1 MGNFDK
7 VLIDYCIF
15 CTRTNEKC
23 SKCTKSRIDLRR
35 ELNAVSVRELIASAI
50 VNWRQAV
57 VNCKP
62 LVCVTVKF
70 LLLQKWSCSTV
81 KFAKQVKF
89 APKAQGWKNCNLSL
103 ICHSERSEESGN
115 TNTTPTAQPTV
126 ATTGRQL
133 LPSLWGEGV
142 NAVDGWVVFK
152 FSHNACVASISLAF
166 GEYHSPQVNIT
177 FCNAKHIT
185 VAFSQPD
192 RHPQHPRNPL

>member
-35 ELNAVSVRELIASAI
+35 ELNAVSVRELTAS
-50 VNWRQAV
+50 RRE
-57 VNCKP
+57 
-62 LVCVTVKF
+62 
-70 LLLQKWSCSTV
+70 LQTFGLRYSEVFAAAKV

-115 TNTTPTAQPTV
+115 TNNNPTPTAQPIV
-126 ATTGRQL
+126 GATTGHQL
-133 LPSLWGEGV
+133 LPSL
-142 NAVDGWVVFK
+142 
-152 FSHNACVASISLAF
+152 
-166 GEYHSPQVNIT
+166 
-177 FCNAKHIT
+177 
-185 VAFSQPD
+185 
-192 RHPQHPRNPL
+192 